1 MEFEN
6 IIGIIEAEIDSLTD
20 AYKAETIQDR
30 KTVYSSRIL
39 ECKKAIKI
47 LSESSY
53 SQAVP

>member
-6 IIGIIEAEIDSLTD
+6 IIGIIEAEMDSLQD
-20 AYKAETIQDR
+20 AYKQETIQDR